1 MIAQLVKNI
10 KTKLMAAVIF
20 KGTYTLKF
28 TFFMYRECESAHSV
42 QKSFASKKGGK
53 RIKYIINREEHKI

>member
-10 KTKLMAAVIF
+10 KTKLMAAIIF
-20 KGTYTLKF
+20 RVLTLKF